1 MQHAT
6 GKVPRGEKPVKP
18 VREGSQG
25 SRWLWPGA
33 WRPAPPWRS
42 QLCLQPGSGL
52 LLSQLRLPDTAPA
65 APTARA
71 LDKQTAPAG
80 RCPSLTSKYS
90 GFGRPARVGSSTAEA
105 QRAAG
110 SGGLAVERGPGLAGG
125 QGPTHRKPSPEHSPT
140 LEKLS
145 SVPPGRLE
153 EPSAAQPPWGRGL
166 GSWSVCNLQDRE
178 GRHSWP
184 RGAGEAPESMLL
196 LCRCCTPAPGPP
208 TGGCPCTPR
217 EAQAPGQR
225 RVGSPRAQTAAAGHP
240 SPMDGHHPGGRRPT
254 AALRLGVD
262 AATCTRPGQR
272 PSEPRSPAPRE
283 I

>member
-1 MQHAT
+1 MPQGRCPA
-6 GKVPRGEKPVKP
+6 GRSPLSRSGRGA
-18 VREGSQG
+18 RGAAGSG
-25 SRWLWPGA
+25 PGPGA
-33 WRPAPPWRS
+33 RHLPGRS

-140 LEKLS
+140 PEKLS

-153 EPSAAQPPWGRGL
+153 EPSTAQPPWGRGPD
-166 GSWSVCNLQDRE
+166 SWSVCNLRDRE

-262 AATCTRPGQR
+262 AATCTCPGQR